1 MEFDT
6 SDNFRIKITFAYKTT
21 SSYMPSTPWVCEWSM
36 QGWSRPVRQL
46 APDQIPRENETGELI
61 FALMIWWIDDG
72 FTWLG
77 KGLKPLEDVALHI
90 SPGDWGTCCPLS
102 VPQMDGPGSLTHDAA
117 GVYFFAECRGP
128 CPESDGHGLDGAP
141 NGCKT
146 LWTRQV
152 TPASAGV
159 VAVAHNNN
167 SAYIIMYMGASLES
181 ESMSLKDPA
190 PVLRSIIDQA
200 VLAPIAILSD
210 GFLWL

>member
-1 MEFDT
+1 M
-6 SDNFRIKITFAYKTT
+6 
-21 SSYMPSTPWVCEWSM
+21 
-36 QGWSRPVRQL
+36 
-46 APDQIPRENETGELI
+46 
-61 FALMIWWIDDG
+61 
-72 FTWLG
+72 
-77 KGLKPLEDVALHI
+77 
-90 SPGDWGTCCPLS
+90 
-102 VPQMDGPGSLTHDAA
+102 
-117 GVYFFAECRGP
+117 
-128 CPESDGHGLDGAP
+128 
-141 NGCKT
+141 
-146 LWTRQV
+146 